1 MSRPPHDQRSPGGD
15 WLANAETE
23 IVMLPGVGDGHPQD
37 DPSQAPTTRLN
48 PAEVLA
54 QRRVGP
60 TAAPAAGPP
69 AAPPADPVGPAA
81 GIADEASGPHSS
93 GRHRAP
99 GVLTQLTAAGR
110 ALVEGLRTDPD
121 HRIVAVLAV
130 LVASLGLAPIA
141 LAPSEVVIYSGVAT
155 GTPML
160 YTYTIAIVAALVVIG
175 IQTRRQ
181 LTGALFP
188 WVPFLGWMLL
198 FAVFA
203 WDSSLR
209 TVSGLV
215 HFSLVAIVFAIGV
228 SAERADRRKSVLL
241 WAFAAVAWLQLF
253 AIMMAVIGFPLRRI
267 AGQQALDVLGRA
279 TGLTSHPGELAKLMF
294 FCGMCA
300 LTLPQKT
307 VRQRWVAWTTL
318 GAVFLGVSL
327 TQSRSVL
334 AAVVSM
340 ILILVVLEFVTGRWQ
355 KKYFV
360 VLGITG
366 LLGLL
371 SVPWLIKR
379 FTADPEG
386 GDRQHL
392 LQVAFDVIRDHPW
405 AGVGPNSYVAVAGAS
420 DPLTASGVP
429 VHNVLLLSAAELGI
443 VGALLL
449 WLPFAMAATTAIHS
463 VFRVRTSELA
473 PRVLVSALPGL
484 VLIGMTGWGLMQGPY
499 FLMFALVAGY
509 FYARSRHARMA
520 SGHGRD

>member
-1 MSRPPHDQRSPGGD
+1 MFPGTG
-15 WLANAETE
+15 
-23 IVMLPGVGDGHPQD
+23 GGHPQD
-37 DPSQAPTTRLN
+37 DVRHAPTVRLN
-48 PAEVLA
+48 PSEVLA
-54 QRRVGP
+54 QRK
-60 TAAPAAGPP
+60 
-69 AAPPADPVGPAA
+69 VGPAVA
-81 GIADEASGPHSS
+81 PAEETSNRHPS
-93 GRHRAP
+93 GRHRGP
-99 GVLTQLTAAGR
+99 SLLTQLTSAGR
-110 ALVEGLRTDPD
+110 ALVEGLRSDPD
-121 HRIVAVLAV
+121 QRIVAVLAV
-130 LVASLGLAPIA
+130 LVATLGLAPIA

-155 GTPML
+155 GEPML
-160 YTYTIAIVAALVVIG
+160 YTYTIAIAAAVVVIG

-181 LTGALFP
+181 LTRAFFP
-188 WVPFLGWMLL
+188 WVPFLGWLLL
-198 FAVFA
+198 FAVLA

-215 HFSLVAIVFAIGV
+215 HFTLVAIVFAVGV
-228 SAERADRRKSVLL
+228 TAERADRRNSVLL

-253 AIMMAVIGFPLRRI
+253 AITMAVLGFPLRRI
-267 AGQQALDVLGRA
+267 AGTQALDVLGRA
-279 TGLTSHPGELAKLMF
+279 TGLTSHPGELAKLLF

-307 VRQRWVAWTTL
+307 VRQRWVAWSTL
-318 GAVFLGVSL
+318 GAVLLGVSL

-334 AAVVSM
+334 AAVVAM

-366 LLGLL
+366 ALGLL

-392 LQVAFDVIRDHPW
+392 LQVAFDVIREHPW
-405 AGVGPNSYVAVAGAS
+405 AGVGPNSYVAIAGAS

-443 VGALLL
+443 IGALLL
-449 WLPFAMAATTAIHS
+449 WLPFALTATTAVHA
-463 VFRVRTSELA
+463 VFRVRTAELA

-499 FLMFALVAGY
+499 FLMLALIAGY
-509 FYARSRHARMA
+509 FHARSRHVRVA
-520 SGHGRD
+520 SGYGRD

>member
-15 WLANAETE
+15 WSADADTE

-37 DPSQAPTTRLN
+37 DLSHAPTTRLN
-48 PAEVLA
+48 PSEVLA
-54 QRRVGP
+54 QRRVAPAARPTTGP
-60 TAAPAAGPP
+60 ATGPAAGP
-69 AAPPADPVGPAA
+69 VTGP
-81 GIADEASGPHSS
+81 ADEASGPHSS

-99 GVLTQLTAAGR
+99 SPLTQLTSAGR
-110 ALVEGLRTDPD
+110 GLVEGLRSDPD
-121 HRIVAVLAV
+121 QRIVAVLAV
-130 LVASLGLAPIA
+130 LVATLGLAPIA

-160 YTYTIAIVAALVVIG
+160 YTYTIAIAAAVVVIG

-181 LTGALFP
+181 LARAFFP
-188 WVPFLGWMLL
+188 WLPFLGWMLL
-198 FAVFA
+198 FAVLA
-203 WDSSLR
+203 WDSSPR

-228 SAERADRRKSVLL
+228 TAERADRRNSVLL

-253 AIMMAVIGFPLRRI
+253 AITMAVIGFPLRRI

-279 TGLTSHPGELAKLMF
+279 TGLTSHPGELAKLLF

-318 GAVFLGVSL
+318 GVVFLGVSL

-360 VLGITG
+360 VIGITG
-366 LLGLL
+366 LLGLV

-392 LQVAFDVIRDHPW
+392 LQVAFDVIREHPW
-405 AGVGPNSYVAVAGAS
+405 AGVGPNSYVAIAGAS

-443 VGALLL
+443 IGALLL
-449 WLPFAMAATTAIHS
+449 WLPFAMTATTAIHS

-499 FLMFALVAGY
+499 FLMLALIAGY
-509 FYARSRHARMA
+509 FYARSRYVRVA
-520 SGHGRD
+520 SGYGRD

>member
-1 MSRPPHDQRSPGGD
+1 MFPGTG
-15 WLANAETE
+15 
-23 IVMLPGVGDGHPQD
+23 GGHPQD
-37 DPSQAPTTRLN
+37 DVRHAPTVRLN
-48 PAEVLA
+48 PSEVLA
-54 QRRVGP
+54 QRK
-60 TAAPAAGPP
+60 
-69 AAPPADPVGPAA
+69 VGPAVA
-81 GIADEASGPHSS
+81 PAEETSNRHPS
-93 GRHRAP
+93 GRHRGP
-99 GVLTQLTAAGR
+99 SLLTQLTSAGR
-110 ALVEGLRTDPD
+110 ALVEGLRSDPD
-121 HRIVAVLAV
+121 QRIVAVLAV
-130 LVASLGLAPIA
+130 LVATLGLAPMA

-155 GTPML
+155 GEPML
-160 YTYTIAIVAALVVIG
+160 YTYTIAIAAAVVVIG
-175 IQTRRQ
+175 VQTRRQ
-181 LTGALFP
+181 LTRAFFP

-198 FAVFA
+198 FAVLA

-215 HFSLVAIVFAIGV
+215 HFTLVAIVFAVGV
-228 SAERADRRKSVLL
+228 TAERADRRNSVLL

-253 AIMMAVIGFPLRRI
+253 AITMAVLGFPLRRI
-267 AGQQALDVLGRA
+267 AGTQALDVLGRA
-279 TGLTSHPGELAKLMF
+279 TGLTSHPGELAKLLF

-307 VRQRWVAWTTL
+307 VRQRWVAWSTL
-318 GAVFLGVSL
+318 GAVLLGVSL

-334 AAVVSM
+334 AAVVAM

-366 LLGLL
+366 ALGLL

-392 LQVAFDVIRDHPW
+392 LQVAFDVIREHPW
-405 AGVGPNSYVAVAGAS
+405 AGVGPNSYVAIAGAS

-443 VGALLL
+443 IGALLL
-449 WLPFAMAATTAIHS
+449 WLPFALTATTAVHA
-463 VFRVRTSELA
+463 VFRVRTAELA

-499 FLMFALVAGY
+499 FLMLALIAGY
-509 FYARSRHARMA
+509 FHARSRHVRVA
-520 SGHGRD
+520 SGYGRD

>member
-15 WLANAETE
+15 WLTNADTE

-37 DPSQAPTTRLN
+37 DLSHAPTARLN
-48 PAEVLA
+48 PSEVLA
-54 QRRVGP
+54 QRSVQ
-60 TAAPAAGPP
+60 PAAVPAEP
-69 AAPPADPVGPAA
+69 AAVPAEQTPD
-81 GIADEASGPHSS
+81 PHSA
-93 GRHRAP
+93 GRHRGP
-99 GVLTQLTAAGR
+99 GLLTELTSAVR
-110 ALVEGLRTDPD
+110 AFVEGLRSDPD
-121 HRIVAVLAV
+121 QRIVAVLAV

-160 YTYTIAIVAALVVIG
+160 YTYTIAIAVAVVVIG

-181 LTGALFP
+181 LARAFFP

-198 FAVFA
+198 FAVLA

-228 SAERADRRKSVLL
+228 GGERADRRNSVLL

-253 AIMMAVIGFPLRRI
+253 AITMAVIGLPLRRI

-279 TGLTSHPGELAKLMF
+279 TGLTSHPGELAKLLF

-307 VRQRWVAWTTL
+307 VRQRWVAWSTL

-340 ILILVVLEFVTGRWQ
+340 VLLLVVLEFVTGRWQ

-392 LQVAFDVIRDHPW
+392 LQVAFDVIRDNPW
-405 AGVGPNSYVAVAGAS
+405 AGVGPNSYVAIAGAT
-420 DPLTASGVP
+420 DKLTASGVP

-443 VGALLL
+443 IGALLL
-449 WLPFAMAATTAIHS
+449 WLPFAMTATSAMHA

-499 FLMFALVAGY
+499 FLMLALISGY
-509 FYARSRHARMA
+509 FYARSRHVRVT
-520 SGHGRD
+520 SGYGRD